1 MQDIILFLIIIIMAE
16 SVTPK
21 KASTFD
27 SFDNDYLKAFPD
39 LETGKFAA
47 DHCASTQACS
57 DYQKVIFQ
65 TSIESKVI
73 LVLFIAKT

>member
-1 MQDIILFLIIIIMAE
+1 MFNIMAE
-16 SVTPK
+16 NVTPK

-47 DHCASTQACS
+47 EHCASTQACS
-57 DYQKVIFQ
+57 DYQKVIFRS
-65 TSIESKVI
+65 SIETKVI
-73 LVLFIAKT
+73 CLYV

>member
-1 MQDIILFLIIIIMAE
+1 MQDIILFLIIIKMAE